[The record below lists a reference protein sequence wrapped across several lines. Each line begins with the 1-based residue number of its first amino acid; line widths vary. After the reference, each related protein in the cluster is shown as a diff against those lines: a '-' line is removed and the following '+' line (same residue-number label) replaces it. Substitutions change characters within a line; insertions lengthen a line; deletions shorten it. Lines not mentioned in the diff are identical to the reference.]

1 MRAYA
6 SWGFSGPH
14 YPIVDTCFRH
24 LRAVAIV
31 LDYEIAMSEKPSP
44 VPGVDPQQLRSAL
57 QLVYDATADEDGTDA
72 MARVDL
78 HDLLNMIT
86 ATLNV
91 NPEAAIILFKRA
103 VALSDFC
110 ATETLPDHLF
120 EDGLPGRVL
129 CGAAAKAAI
138 LDVPGDED
146 GEISHAL
153 DGEAMRQALK
163 SSHN

>member
-1 MRAYA
+1 
-6 SWGFSGPH
+6 
-14 YPIVDTCFRH
+14 
-24 LRAVAIV
+24 
-31 LDYEIAMSEKPSP
+31 
-44 VPGVDPQQLRSAL
+44 
-57 QLVYDATADEDGTDA
+57 

-78 HDLLNMIT
+78 HELLDRIASTLAVDPKT
-86 ATLNV
+86 AI
-91 NPEAAIILFKRA
+91 ALFKRA
-103 VALSDFC
+103 IALSDFC
-110 ATETLPDHLF
+110 ATETLPADLF

-163 SSHN
+163 SAHH